1 MIVSV
6 QFSVLWQQVAEI
18 LHEMLF
24 MLMSL
29 VLYHPERILTSA
41 LRTSCSLVLWLR
53 LPLSTMV
60 AYCEIVSKS
69 NASHESE

>member
-24 MLMSL
+24 MHLIYSL
-29 VLYHPERILTSA
+29 FRSTQP
-41 LRTSCSLVLWLR
+41 WLN
-53 LPLSTMV
+53 V
-60 AYCEIVSKS
+60 AIATTARDYRKFE
-69 NASHESE
+69 EQR